1 MVITD
6 VNTGDTL
13 ACVSYPSYDN
23 NKMANSI
30 DAEYY
35 AQLQSDKSSPLI
47 NYATMY
53 KSAPGSTFKMV
64 SATAGL
70 MEGYITTNSTFTCT
84 GIFTTVT
91 PSPSAGF
98 TQEATAP

>member
-1 MVITD
+1 
-6 VNTGDTL
+6 
-13 ACVSYPSYDN
+13 
-23 NKMANSI
+23 MANSI

-70 MEGYITTNSTFTCT
+70 MEGYITTNSTFKVLDLSQKPRFLKC
-84 GIFTTVT
+84 IRSYREFLQLFLL
-91 PSPSAGF
+91 PARL
-98 TQEATAP
+98 